1 MPVGRYVWRY
11 DLSLVVGCRA
21 HVGARGCRLVRQMA
35 ADKSGASGADPV
47 PADKES
53 LSLRMRELLLRSK
66 VEERRDPENGT
77 TSEGERRRRGDDKH
91 GDTHD
96 DSTLD

>member
-1 MPVGRYVWRY
+1 
-11 DLSLVVGCRA
+11 
-21 HVGARGCRLVRQMA
+21 MA
-35 ADKSGASGADPV
+35 ADKSDASGADPV
-47 PADKES
+47 PGDKES

-66 VEERRDPENGT
+66 VEERRDPENGNN
-77 TSEGERRRRGDDKH
+77 SDGERRRRGDDTH